1 MSEKLEEQFLNK
13 SKFSKLIE
21 KTVIEKSIGYM
32 EAILLVCDDN
42 NIEPEDVKK
51 FVSPIIRD
59 KLEAEA
65 MSLNFL
71 PKTNSID
78 SALFG

>member
-1 MSEKLEEQFLNK
+1 VIEETFLNK
-13 SKFSKLIE
+13 ARFSKLVE
-21 KTVIEKSIGYM
+21 SEVIQKSIGYM
-32 EAILLVCDDN
+32 DAILLLCDQN
-42 NIEPEDVKK
+42 NIDPEDVKK
-51 FVSPIIRD
+51 FISPTIKS

-78 SALFG
+78 SAFFE

>member
-1 MSEKLEEQFLNK
+1 MSVEDSFLNK
-13 SKFSKLIE
+13 AKFSKLVE
-21 KTVIEKSIGYM
+21 LQVVEKSIGYM
-32 EAILLVCDDN
+32 EAILLLCDDN
-42 NIEPEDVKK
+42 DIDPEDIKK
-51 FVSPIIRD
+51 FISPAIKS

-78 SALFG
+78 SALFE

>member
-1 MSEKLEEQFLNK
+1 MSVEDTFLNK
-13 SKFSKLIE
+13 ARFSKLVE
-21 KTVIEKSIGYM
+21 SEVIQKSIGYM
-32 EAILLVCDDN
+32 EAILLLCDEN
-42 NIEPEDVKK
+42 NIDPEDVKK
-51 FVSPIIRD
+51 FISPGIKS

-78 SALFG
+78 SALFE

>member
-1 MSEKLEEQFLNK
+1 MIEETFLNK
-13 SKFSKLIE
+13 ARFSKLVE
-21 KTVIEKSIGYM
+21 SEVIQKSIGYM
-32 EAILLVCDDN
+32 DAILLLCDQN
-42 NIEPEDVKK
+42 NIDPEDVKK
-51 FVSPIIRD
+51 FISPTIKS

-78 SALFG
+78 SAFFE